1 MIAACIRSED
11 RRARKP
17 RLQIL
22 AAKFDQEIDTE
33 TMEGL
38 MAAGWTK
45 KDIDWIR
52 REHGGWW
59 QPWCIRASSG
69 HSDFGFA
76 RPAELCN
83 ILFPN
88 MSDRWGGAFHVT
100 KPSALEGIILRGI
113 VPGGNDSA
121 RRLAVHFGV
130 FAPWDSENISTKT
143 AMHAVKEGDDFI
155 AIYVPT
161 RKLSVFQSGL
171 TSGGTIVAFQ
181 TIPFKEIRAIWRF
194 KSMKKGPVKEVKR
207 IYSRPGFKD
216 AVGVTPADFLGNLNN
231 FLDDEDSADAD
242 ILRNMVVDARQRRS
256 VRCLGQI
263 VGRDPGFAQQIH
275 RLPRGRPIKHFQQ
288 GMPSVRYRYSKGVLL
303 LHGMPMQVHFH
314 RQARD
319 PRGRRRG
326 QTIRHHQCD
335 GGSETS
341 SARSKGG
348 C

>member
-1 MIAACIRSED
+1 MKILRHQTGQKWGNSIPCNGGGWVGIDHIPNRKSVFLQDRYKKSDRFQMIAECIRSED

-22 AAKFDQEIDTE
+22 AAKFDQEIDME
-33 TMEGL
+33 TMAGL
-38 MAAGWTK
+38 IAAGRTK

-88 MSDRWGGAFHVT
+88 MSDRLGGAFHVT

-113 VPGGNDSA
+113 VPGGTDSA

-143 AMHAVKEGDDFI
+143 AMHDVKEGDDLI

-161 RKLSVFQSGL
+161 GKLSVYQSRGH
-171 TSGGTIVAFQ
+171 
-181 TIPFKEIRAIWRF
+181 
-194 KSMKKGPVKEVKR
+194 
-207 IYSRPGFKD
+207 
-216 AVGVTPADFLGNLNN
+216 
-231 FLDDEDSADAD
+231 
-242 ILRNMVVDARQRRS
+242 
-256 VRCLGQI
+256 
-263 VGRDPGFAQQIH
+263 VGRNDC
-275 RLPRGRPIKHFQQ
+275 RL
-288 GMPSVRYRYSKGVLL
+288 
-303 LHGMPMQVHFH
+303 
-314 RQARD
+314 RD
-319 PRGRRRG
+319 HSLQRDKVG
-326 QTIRHHQCD
+326 D
-335 GGSETS
+335 S
-341 SARSKGG
+341 SP
-348 C
+348 